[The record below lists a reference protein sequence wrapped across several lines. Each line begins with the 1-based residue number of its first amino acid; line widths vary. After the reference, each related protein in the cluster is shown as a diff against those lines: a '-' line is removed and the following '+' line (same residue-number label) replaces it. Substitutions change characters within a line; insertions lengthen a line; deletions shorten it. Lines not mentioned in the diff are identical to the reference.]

1 VSAEHVARRTRPGR
15 ARFLP
20 ALAALA
26 AFAAVATAALTI
38 AKPSVN
44 ALPSPLPRQAGCAV
58 ATEADS
64 LCIVVL
70 GDSIGVGVPVEGDDR
85 WWPRLRRLLEA
96 DLPGRTIQI
105 DNWAV
110 SGSQVDVLESVAR
123 DQPELPT
130 YDIAIVVEGVNDL
143 VARSVEAWGP
153 RYEAAVTAI
162 EARDVTVIVTTPP
175 PSFENGAF
183 GSRYDGLAAAV
194 RAMAGPHRLLLDLAT
209 RWRADGPAIAAAY
222 YVDSIHQALPGQI
235 VMAALA
241 RDAVLKAI
249 GAR

>member
-1 VSAEHVARRTRPGR
+1 MSAEHVARRTRPGP
-15 ARFLP
+15 ARLLVGLA

-26 AFAAVATAALTI
+26 AVTTAALTS
-38 AKPSVN
+38 AKPGVSTP
-44 ALPSPLPRQAGCAV
+44 PSALPRQAGCA
-58 ATEADS
+58 AANQADS

-96 DLPGRTIQI
+96 DMPGRTIEI
-105 DNWAV
+105 DDWAV

-130 YDIAIVVEGVNDL
+130 YDIAIVIEGVNDL

-153 RYEAAVTAI
+153 RYEAAVAAM

-175 PSFENGAF
+175 PSFENGTF

-194 RAMAGPHRLLLDLAT
+194 RAMAGPHRPLLDLAT

-235 VMAALA
+235 VMASVA
-241 RDAVLKAI
+241 RNAVLQAI
-249 GAR
+249 GPK